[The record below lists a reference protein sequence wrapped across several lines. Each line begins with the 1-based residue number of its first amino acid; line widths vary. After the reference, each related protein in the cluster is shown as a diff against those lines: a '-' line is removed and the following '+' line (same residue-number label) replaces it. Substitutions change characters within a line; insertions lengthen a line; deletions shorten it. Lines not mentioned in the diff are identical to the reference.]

1 MPPHLI
7 PSPHIS
13 KRTFG
18 GTHPAF
24 CASQGMG
31 LTLQN
36 TLRDAY
42 VTANNPP
49 VRSTGAPD
57 PCRGHGDDRHHVA
70 QAPRP
75 ATTLSR
81 FLDSARILKMP
92 LMAEYLIFPFSEI
105 WTSASFHSS
114 TANLCAHSVFS
125 RRNMHMPSD
134 FGFWI
139 PAPRDRGRSDS
150 GFCHR
155 DFGKTTKLDMA
166 TCTQTRLSPREINEI
181 DGARVPCNLLHP

>member
-1 MPPHLI
+1 
-7 PSPHIS
+7 
-13 KRTFG
+13 
-18 GTHPAF
+18 
-24 CASQGMG
+24 MG

-92 LMAEYLIFPFSEI
+92 LMAEYLIFQFSEI
-105 WTSASFHSS
+105 STSASFHSS

-125 RRNMHMPSD
+125 RRNTHMPSD

-150 GFCHR
+150 GFSHR
-155 DFGKTTKLDMA
+155 DFGKRTKLNMVA
-166 TCTQTRLSPREINEI
+166 STQTRISPRDMNGIG
-181 DGARVPCNLLHP
+181 GARVPCNLLHPKNTTHPRHDP

>member
-1 MPPHLI
+1 MR
-7 PSPHIS
+7 S
-13 KRTFG
+13 RG
-18 GTHPAF
+18 
-24 CASQGMG
+24 ASGS
-31 LTLQN
+31 
-36 TLRDAY
+36 R
-42 VTANNPP
+42 
-49 VRSTGAPD
+49 
-57 PCRGHGDDRHHVA
+57 RGHGGDRHHVA

-92 LMAEYLIFPFSEI
+92 LMAEYLIFQFSVI
-105 WTSASFHSS
+105 STTASFHSS

-125 RRNMHMPSD
+125 RRNTHIPSD
-134 FGFWI
+134 LDFGI

-150 GFCHR
+150 AFCLR
-155 DFGKTTKLDMA
+155 DFGKTTKLDMV

>member
-1 MPPHLI
+1 MA
-7 PSPHIS
+7 HI
-13 KRTFG
+13 
-18 GTHPAF
+18 PAF
-24 CASQGMG
+24 CASQGVG

-36 TLRDAY
+36 SLRGAY

-57 PCRGHGDDRHHVA
+57 TCREHGDDRHHVA

-75 ATTLSR
+75 AATLSR
-81 FLDSARILKMP
+81 FLDSARILKMS

-105 WTSASFHSS
+105 STSASFHSS
-114 TANLCAHSVFS
+114 TANSCAHAVFS
-125 RRNMHMPSD
+125 RRNTRMPSD

-155 DFGKTTKLDMA
+155 DFGKTTKLDMVA
-166 TCTQTRLSPREINEI
+166 CTRTRLSPREINEI